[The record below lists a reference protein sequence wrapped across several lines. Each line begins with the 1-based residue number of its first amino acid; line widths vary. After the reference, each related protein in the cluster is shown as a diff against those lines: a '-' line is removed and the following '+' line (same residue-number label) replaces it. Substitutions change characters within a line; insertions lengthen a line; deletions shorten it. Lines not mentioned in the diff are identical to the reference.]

1 MLEEGSVAG
10 PFHEQVPTTLTL
22 EPHFGSASVG
32 GWSHLRRKY
41 ELRLLY
47 TQGSDAEEG
56 LHGGHPRALPDRFIG
71 EARFARGGSAGDAEE
86 ASQPHHDDN
95 VEAV

>member
-47 TQGSDAEEG
+47 TQGSVAEEG
-56 LHGGHPRALPDRFIG
+56 LYG
-71 EARFARGGSAGDAEE
+71 RGGGLYPAFPSGLMSSKSLVAAIQRGGDG
-86 ASQPHHDDN
+86 SGGR
-95 VEAV
+95 